1 MQLVMKRIFQSGW
14 TGLWW
19 LAFGLSV
26 PKVGLALEG
35 NEPAD
40 RLRLLERGICEVYE
54 KAAPAVVVVEVE
66 VRKELPEIEM
76 DPAPDGV
83 GRRSAA
89 GGTPGGGSIA
99 SAEVSAAPEATA
111 KSEGSGFVVR
121 DNGVI
126 LTNYHVVSKALR
138 ISVRL
143 RDGRRL
149 SAKVLG
155 ADERTDVAA
164 LQVDAKGL
172 PVLAFADSASVRVG
186 QWVGAIGAPFSQ
198 EWSFTSGMVSGK
210 GRSRLLGPGSAVPL
224 LEDYLQTD
232 ALISPGHSGGPLLD
246 LDGRVIGMNT
256 LITRMERGLAFAVPA
271 HMLQQALGQI
281 LAQGRVS
288 HPWLGI
294 RVETLGDT
302 AALAERLAGAGA
314 GVVVIAVEP
323 DGPGFRTDLRPADV
337 IQKIDGVSV
346 QSAMDL
352 QRELF
357 SKKVGVP
364 VQLSLWRPAGVKT
377 LTIQTM
383 EVPEQT
389 LRKPLES
396 LVAPG
401 KETQNDRFG
410 LVLKDAKPRGVRVE
424 AVEPDSVAWKAEM
437 MVGDLITDVEG
448 RQVRSAL
455 ECHAA
460 IRTALLKGG
469 GGAVLQIERQGRRTF
484 ALLKAR

>member
-1 MQLVMKRIFQSGW
+1 MRLAMKRIFQIGW
-14 TGLWW
+14 IGLGC
-19 LAFGLSV
+19 LAFGMSV
-26 PKVGLALEG
+26 PTGGLAVEGSEALE
-35 NEPAD
+35 

-76 DPAPDGV
+76 DSAPEGV
-83 GRRSAA
+83 GRRPAA
-89 GGTPGGGSIA
+89 AGTPGGSA
-99 SAEVSAAPEATA
+99 SSSEVVGVPEATA

-126 LTNYHVVSKALR
+126 LTNYHVVSKAQR
-138 ISVRL
+138 ITVRL

-164 LQVDAKGL
+164 LQIDAKGL
-172 PVLAFADSASVRVG
+172 PVLAFADSASVKVG

-246 LDGRVIGMNT
+246 LEGRVIGMNT
-256 LITRMERGLAFAVPA
+256 LITRVERGLAFAVPA

-302 AALAERLAGAGA
+302 AALAERLVGAGSGA
-314 GVVVIAVEP
+314 VVISVEP

-346 QSAMDL
+346 HSAMDL

-364 VQLSLWRPAGVKT
+364 VQLSLWRSAGAKT

-383 EVPEQT
+383 EVPEQSS
-389 LRKPLES
+389 RKPLES
-396 LVAPG
+396 VAVPG
-401 KETQNDRFG
+401 KDAQNDRFG

-424 AVEPDSVAWKAEM
+424 TVEPDSVAWKAELV
-437 MVGDLITDVEG
+437 VGDLITDVEG
-448 RQVRSAL
+448 RPVRSAQ

-460 IRTALLKGG
+460 IRAALSKGG
-469 GGAVLQIERQGRRTF
+469 TGGAILQIERQGRRTF